1 MENLPIISLKKLAQ
15 EDAQEIERLYL
26 ACDDSGFFYLNDYGI
41 AKEVIEETIAAS
53 RQFFKLPEAIKKEYR
68 QDIQTVSPKTSR
80 GYIPLYG
87 EAVNGTAGFDPKE
100 SFNFGLERPH
110 SEKPFTGKTI
120 FPDDTVAPG
129 FASCNY
135 RLQNEIM
142 TKVVPPLLKGIALA
156 LGLEARWFDR
166 FFTDPILIHRAAY
179 YPPETGKAGKHTDSG
194 MFTILIQENLPG
206 ESLRVKTDSRWI
218 SVPCLED
225 AFVINLGDILQM
237 WTKGKF
243 VSTPHEVVHNL
254 PVSRISIPL
263 FLYPNIDSIIEPFGT
278 DEKISTMD
286 VMLTDYRSIWET
298 HEGAGRA
305 KELT

>member
-1 MENLPIISLKKLAQ
+1 MESLPIISLKKLAQ
-15 EDAQEIERLYL
+15 EDPHEIERLYV
-26 ACDDSGFFYLNDYGI
+26 ACDDRGFFYLNDYGI

-53 RQFFKLPEAIKKEYR
+53 RKFFELPEAIKKEYR
-68 QDIQTVSPKTSR
+68 QEVQTVSPKNSR
-80 GYIPLYG
+80 GYISLYG
-87 EAVNGTAGFDPKE
+87 EAVNGKAGFDPKE

-110 SEKPFTGKTI
+110 SEKPFTGQTI
-120 FPDDTVAPG
+120 FPNDTVAPG

-156 LGLEARWFDR
+156 LGLEATWFDR
-166 FFTDPILIHRAAY
+166 FFTDPVLIHRAAF
-179 YPPETGKAGKHTDSG
+179 YPPKIGKAGKHTDSG
-194 MFTILIQENLPG
+194 IFTILIQENLP
-206 ESLRVKTDSRWI
+206 EASLRVKTGRCWI
-218 SVPCLED
+218 GVPCLKD
-225 AFVINLGDILQM
+225 AFVINLGDMLQM

-254 PVSRISIPL
+254 PVDRISIPL
-263 FLYPNIDSIIEPFGT
+263 FVYPNIDTIIEPFGT

-286 VMLTDYRSIWET
+286 VMLKDYRSIWET
-298 HEGAGRA
+298 FEGAGQA